1 MHYTGWLIPFW
12 NPHLSCTNDS
22 YNFPQISRILGV
34 LFLPVV
40 GVKGGLGEDEVFLG
54 TLIFFAIQPI
64 MTWLLSN
71 LYIFFPGP
79 SLSPHRYKFLKLRK
93 QEKVP
98 SSLLD
103 TISLWRQKHKIV
115 PLRPWSVVLRPA
127 ALASPESLLEVCRSR
142 KCKKKKKMLDMYR
155 SREKLNLWNKRICI
169 WDSEE
174 NLSIVK
180 SNYDHLKLNI
190 EIREVVLH

>member
-12 NPHLSCTNDS
+12 NPHLSSTNDS
-22 YNFPQISRILGV
+22 YNFLQISCILGV
-34 LFLPVV
+34 LLLPVV

-71 LYIFFPGP
+71 LYIFFPSP
-79 SLSPHRYKFLKLRK
+79 SLSPQRPKFLKLRK
-93 QEKVP
+93 QEKIP
-98 SSLLD
+98 LSLLD
-103 TISLWRQKHKIV
+103 TIALWRQKHKIV
-115 PLRPWSVVLRPA
+115 PLRPWSVVLRPT
-127 ALASPESLLEVCRSR
+127 ALASPESLLEMCRSR
-142 KCKKKKKMLDMYR
+142 KLKKKMLDMYR

-180 SNYDHLKLNI
+180 SNYNHLKLNI